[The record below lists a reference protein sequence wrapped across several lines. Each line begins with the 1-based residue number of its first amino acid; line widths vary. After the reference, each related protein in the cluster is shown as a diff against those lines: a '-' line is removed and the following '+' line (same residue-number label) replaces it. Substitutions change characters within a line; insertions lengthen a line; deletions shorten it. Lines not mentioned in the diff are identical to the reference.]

1 MQMNYAPNPKGP
13 ANGGWV
19 LERNIENAHQHQ
31 ISDITSV
38 ENLLFSTSY
47 KNLKVWDLNEM
58 KQISDIKAHQGAIK
72 CVKASMG
79 SGGEGEVDG
88 AADSLFVTA
97 GDKSDKSLHLWDMTS
112 LTCLATLRGHK
123 GEIRAVEFSKNGKH
137 IFSAGMGGMLVW
149 DLRNTDTPLELV
161 EKHMDIFSLKT
172 TDNMLFMGCRNHSI
186 IPMGLHPGQP
196 FHQQVM
202 QPIKSPHLDIVTS
215 LGTLFQD
222 RVLISASLD
231 HNIRAWSIPD
241 SLAEG
246 LPQLKNLTIDKAHNS
261 QINVVAAGHDGLELY
276 SGSKDGVVNIWS
288 LQNQLQLPDDPGAE
302 NIDEQELMQGLS
314 LVRTGQLQAH
324 GGSVTAIAA
333 IEPESTGHGKMLIY
347 GGSDKTLRI
356 FKDSDDP
363 DKAQHAA
370 PDHRDQP
377 NEEDVVS

>member
-1 MQMNYAPNPKGP
+1 M
-13 ANGGWV
+13 
-19 LERNIENAHQHQ
+19 L
-31 ISDITSV
+31 
-38 ENLLFSTSY
+38 
-47 KNLKVWDLNEM
+47 LKV
-58 KQISDIKAHQGAIK
+58 
-72 CVKASMG
+72 
-79 SGGEGEVDG
+79 
-88 AADSLFVTA
+88 
-97 GDKSDKSLHLWDMTS
+97 
-112 LTCLATLRGHK
+112 
-123 GEIRAVEFSKNGKH
+123 
-137 IFSAGMGGMLVW
+137 LVA
-149 DLRNTDTPLELV
+149 
-161 EKHMDIFSLKT
+161 
-172 TDNMLFMGCRNHSI
+172 MLFMGCRNHSI

-333 IEPESTGHGKMLIY
+333 IEPSFGAVSSTM
-347 GGSDKTLRI
+347 
-356 FKDSDDP
+356 
-363 DKAQHAA
+363 
-370 PDHRDQP
+370 
-377 NEEDVVS
+377 V